1 MSSIPDKVTVEDEAA
16 GVCKDVVNR
25 VFMPEGT
32 YQHEKVPQITSA
44 IVDGVIQRLSQSST
58 IPRKYVAH
66 CVIIQRNGAGFHA
79 TSAVS
84 WNSSADGAFV
94 YKAENKA
101 MICVLTV
108 YGVTM

>member
-1 MSSIPDKVTVEDEAA
+1 MPMPDKLTVEDEASS
-16 GVCKDVVNR
+16 VCKEIVNR

-32 YQHEKVPQITSA
+32 YQHEKIPQITSA

-66 CVIIQRNGAGFHA
+66 CVIVQRNGAGFHA

-84 WNSSADGAFV
+84 WNSTSDGAYV